1 MVPGWGQFRAN
12 GWFAASGCTP
22 TGLAILMSEQGR
34 APDSDEARL
43 QSARE
48 AARYEAWRELFA
60 HFDEQQRERLARL
73 LAHKWHI
80 GGVVLRNTEG
90 GRDYAHTVLAG
101 DSGENEELSAAVR
114 DVLGEF
120 KRRTTSEGRSVE
132 DDDALVEGELAG
144 AAGCYAMN
152 YAGSFGIHD
161 YTDDVPMMWPQT
173 PETWRP
179 TGGRRDLVQ
188 AAAWLLAEIE
198 RLDRLAGREGGIPP

>member
-1 MVPGWGQFRAN
+1 
-12 GWFAASGCTP
+12 
-22 TGLAILMSEQGR
+22 MSEQGR
-34 APDSDEARL
+34 APDADEARL
-43 QSARE
+43 QAARE
-48 AARYEAWRELFA
+48 AARYQAWCELFA
-60 HFDEQQRERLARL
+60 HFDETQRERMARL

-101 DSGENEELSAAVR
+101 DSAETEELSVAVR
-114 DVLGEF
+114 DVLAEF
-120 KRRTTSEGRSVE
+120 RQRTTSEGRSVE

-161 YTDDVPMMWPQT
+161 YKDDVPMMWPQA

-198 RLDRLAGREGGIPP
+198 RIDRLAGCEGGIPP